1 MNMQTFLLYLLITV
15 LMAPL
20 LIVYGLPFII
30 AARGF
35 ARIARARI
43 GDRPRHAI
51 ACAIAAAGIAPS
63 YDAYR
68 APLPIYARRL
78 IDGVSVDTGFM
89 LASFGVTWIV
99 VMLVARLCVRRR
111 AAPETTGA

>member
-20 LIVYGLPFII
+20 LAVYGLPFI
-30 AARGF
+30 AVARGF
-35 ARIARARI
+35 SRIARARI
-43 GDRPRHAI
+43 GDRLRRAI
-51 ACAIAAAGIAPS
+51 ACAIAAAGIAPA

-78 IDGVSVDTGFM
+78 LDGVSVDAGFA

-99 VMLVARLCVRRR
+99 VMLVAQLCTRRR
-111 AAPETTGA
+111 AAPQTHGA